1 MLSPRAGALFIW
13 FFTVCQGNEKP
24 SVSSRVL
31 NAVKDL
37 KPGGEAKTSWRHP
50 ERSEA
55 ERRSEPRNLCM
66 NRSTSKQIFRLR
78 SAFRSTPLKMTGMI
92 VSFPLT
98 FREESFFRDRF
109 AHRYA
114 GCMPR
119 WPPYN
124 SQACPPVCQSS
135 SSGWKSSSPGN
146 GSARCAAPDQ
156 SLSGRLLTRAN
167 RPRFFQVSRD
177 FFRDA
182 PEFSMLK
189 SLPFLR
195 DAGIFCGKTVQFI
208 P

>member
-1 MLSPRAGALFIW
+1 MVLHGLSGKREAFGVIPRPERSEGPEAGRRSENL
-13 FFTVCQGNEKP
+13 
-24 SVSSRVL
+24 SVSSRAQRSRKAKRAEGSMYESF
-31 NAVKDL
+31 NQQTDL
-37 KPGGEAKTSWRHP
+37 STPF
-50 ERSEA
+50 RS
-55 ERRSEPRNLCM
+55 
-66 NRSTSKQIFRLR
+66 
-78 SAFRSTPLKMTGMI
+78 RSTPLKMTGMI

-109 AHRYA
+109 AHRY
-114 GCMPR
+114 GSCMPR
-119 WPPYN
+119 WLPYN
-124 SQACPPVCQSS
+124 SQVCPPACQSS